1 MFIYNVTVKVDH
13 SIAANWLHWLKEEH
27 IPEVI
32 GTGCFTT
39 ATVLELLEN
48 ADEEGL
54 TYAIQYRAATK
65 EDYDRYI
72 DLHANLLRQKSFDK
86 WGDRFMAFRTLMKI
100 VN

>member
-13 SIAANWLHWLKEEH
+13 SIAADWLHWLKEEH

-39 ATVLELLEN
+39 ATILELLEN

-54 TYAIQYRAATK
+54 TYAIQYRALAK
-65 EDYDRYI
+65 QDYDRYI
-72 DLHANLLRQKSFDK
+72 DQHANLLRQKSFDK

-100 VN
+100 VD

>member
-1 MFIYNVTVKVDH
+1 MLIYNVTIKVDH
-13 SIAANWLHWLKEEH
+13 SIAADWLHWLKEEH

>member
-1 MFIYNVTVKVDH
+1 MFIYNVTVKVEH
-13 SIAANWLHWLKEEH
+13 SIAAEWLTWLKTEH

-32 GTGCFTT
+32 GTGCFTS
-39 ATVLELLEN
+39 AKILELLEN

-54 TYAIQYRAATK
+54 TFAIQYQAATK
-65 EDYDRYI
+65 EDYDRY
-72 DLHANLLRQKSFDK
+72 LEVHANPLRQKSYDK

>member
-13 SIAANWLHWLKEEH
+13 SIAADWLAWLRTEH
-27 IPEVI
+27 IPEVL
-32 GTGCFTT
+32 GTGCFSSGTI
-39 ATVLELLEN
+39 LELLEN

-72 DLHANLLRQKSFDK
+72 NEHANPLRQKSFEK

-100 VN
+100 VD

>member
-13 SIAANWLHWLKEEH
+13 SIAADWLRWLKEEH
-27 IPEVI
+27 IPEVV

-39 ATVLELLEN
+39 ATILELLEN

-54 TYAIQYRAATK
+54 TYAIQYQASTK

-72 DLHANLLRQKSFDK
+72 DQHAHLLRQKSFDK

-100 VN
+100 VD

>member
-13 SIAANWLHWLKEEH
+13 SIAADWLAWMKTEH

-32 GTGCFTT
+32 GTGCFSA
-39 ATVLELLEN
+39 ATILELLEN

-54 TYAIQYRAATK
+54 TYAIQYRASNK

-72 DLHANLLRQKSFDK
+72 DVHANLLRQKSFEK

-100 VN
+100 VD

>member
-1 MFIYNVTVKVDH
+1 MFVYNVTVKVDH
-13 SIAANWLHWLKEEH
+13 SIAADWLRWLKEEH

-39 ATVLELLEN
+39 ATLLELLEN

-54 TYAIQYRAATK
+54 TYAIQYRTSAK
-65 EDYDRYI
+65 EDYDRY
-72 DLHANLLRQKSFDK
+72 LEQHAPLLRQKSFDK

>member
-13 SIAANWLHWLKEEH
+13 SIAADWLHWLKEEH

-39 ATVLELLEN
+39 ATILELLEN

-54 TYAIQYRAATK
+54 TYAIQYRAAAK

-100 VN
+100 VD

>member
-1 MFIYNVTVKVDH
+1 MFVYNVTVKVDH
-13 SIAANWLHWLKEEH
+13 SIAADWLHWLKEEH

-32 GTGCFTT
+32 GTGCFTM
-39 ATVLELLEN
+39 ATILELLEN

-54 TYAIQYRAATK
+54 TYAIQYRAAAK

>member
-13 SIAANWLHWLKEEH
+13 SIAANWLTWLKTEH

-32 GTGCFTT
+32 ETGCFSS
-39 ATVLELLEN
+39 ATILELLEN

-72 DLHANLLRQKSFDK
+72 DEYANLLRQKSFDK

-100 VN
+100 VD